1 MVWLLTKASHNA
13 SIGGWVRQWLSGS
26 ATDRFIQISTP
37 GIVWAIVWGALAY
50 SGDSDTLFLAV
61 GLAPWY
67 FWALDAVVD
76 HLHTNGELSKLMSR
90 DDVVLATRAEYV
102 GGHPLLPHGRFAYV
116 AICGSK
122 ANPALRIIFPG
133 LQGTTDA
140 DLMTDEALA
149 GRPASV
155 RDDHYFDIP
164 LLDFEKTEPKSERE
178 QSLAET
184 LLASIDERAG
194 GLFKSERVTLN
205 VDYHGLGGRKHR
217 VELTS
222 FFRGNDEIRNW
233 RNYLVCAQAEADT
246 GIKPFGPWKSLK
258 SAPEEV
264 ISHAPSG
271 DGSKVPAARR
281 AFDRR

>member
-1 MVWLLTKASHNA
+1 MVWLLTKASHSA
-13 SIGGWVRQWLSGS
+13 SIGGWARQWLSGS
-26 ATDRFIQISTP
+26 ATDRLIQISVP
-37 GIVWAIVWGALAY
+37 GVFWAVVWGALAF
-50 SGDSDTLFLAV
+50 SGDSDTLFYTV

-67 FWALDAVVD
+67 FWVLDAVVD

-90 DDVVLATRAEYV
+90 EDVVLATRAEYV
-102 GGHPLLPHGRFAYV
+102 GGHPLLPHGRFAY
-116 AICGSK
+116 IMIRGSQQ
-122 ANPALRIIFPG
+122 NPLLSIHFPSV
-133 LQGTTDA
+133 QGDG
-140 DLMTDEALA
+140 EN
-149 GRPASV
+149 
-155 RDDHYFDIP
+155 FDVP

-178 QSLAET
+178 QSLTET
-184 LLASIDERAG
+184 LLASLDERAG

-246 GIKPFGPWKSLK
+246 GVKPFGPWKSLK
-258 SAPEEV
+258 PAPEEV

-281 AFDRR
+281 AFERR